1 MVVVVLL
8 AYAIGAAFL
17 DVWDMCIDTIFQV
30 PLSSFLLLSS
40 LEVID
45 TRVCEP

>member
-30 PLSSFLLLSS
+30 LHRANIQDSLSYKTV
-40 LEVID
+40 VI
-45 TRVCEP
+45 